1 MPRHPVPRY
10 VFLIGMPRSGTTVI
24 FEALAARRDLGW
36 FSNLLRR
43 VPSRPAISVLSRV
56 TDLSLGMRRSIGRS
70 DQRKPWL
77 ERFRVGPD
85 EAYPVWAHCCGTKF
99 QFDYLLGVEASP
111 AERER
116 LRATVV
122 DVLRYQS
129 KPHFAAK
136 LTGPGRI
143 AYLSSIFP
151 SARFVHIVR
160 DGRAVVQS
168 LMHIHFWRT
177 RDRMNRP
184 AWHGGLTE
192 RDLADWER
200 YDRSPLAL
208 AAVQWRRVVESTR
221 SEAVEKA
228 PDRYAE
234 VNYETFV
241 SEPHRVLNEI
251 SRFYG
256 LEPSVRAARF
266 LRRRFELRDM
276 NRLWQERFDRHEVA
290 MLNALLGDTLETF
303 GYAVASRGRP
313 AEQPVLTTPFASSQ
327 LTRSTRLQADAAL
340 L

>member
-1 MPRHPVPRY
+1 MPHHAAPQY

-43 VPSRPAISVLSRV
+43 VPSRPAISVLSRGI
-56 TDLSLGMRRSIGRS
+56 DLSLGMRRSVSRS

-85 EAYPVWAHCCGTKF
+85 EAYPVWARCCGTKF
-99 QFDYLLGVEASP
+99 EFDYLVGVEASP
-111 AERER
+111 DEKAC

-122 DVLRYQS
+122 DVLRYQG

-143 AYLSSIFP
+143 GYLSSIFP
-151 SARFVHIVR
+151 SARFVHVVR

-168 LMHIHFWRT
+168 LMRIHFWRT
-177 RDRMNRP
+177 HDRMYRP
-184 AWHGGLTE
+184 AWRGGLTE

-221 SEAVEKA
+221 SEAAGKA

-234 VNYETFV
+234 VNYEAFV
-241 SEPHRVLNEI
+241 AEPHRALNEI

-256 LEPSVRAARF
+256 LEPSLRAERF
-266 LRRRFELRDM
+266 LRQRFELRDM
-276 NRLWQERFDRHEVA
+276 NRLWQERFDRHEVV
-290 MLNALLGDTLETF
+290 MLNELLGDVLEAF
-303 GYAVASRGRP
+303 GYAIDPRERP
-313 AEQPVLTTPFASSQ
+313 GEHPVLTTPFASSQ
-327 LTRSTRLQADAAL
+327 PTRSTKP
-340 L
+340 